1 PSGRRR
7 RAKAVTHGDAA
18 TTVVASWNRLAGE
31 LQSYDRSM
39 GRPRDERGRHG
50 WPVSRSGKTAATTAA
65 GGEGS
70 LQWFVSSG
78 KERKIMAV
86 ESLLKVEERKKGGA
100 GKRIRI
106 GRGGCARPI
115 TYTRLARGLFSWTLG
130 PAWRAN
136 RPNVRPVPRPQTFT
150 FFLCLLVSISSS
162 LHHRAI
168 SHHYRWSK
176 EEHSAV
182 LSTATDST
190 AQELSEWNAKYWD
203 KFGFVFMICASKR
216 TAPEVHKSEAM
227 T

>member
-1 PSGRRR
+1 
-7 RAKAVTHGDAA
+7 
-18 TTVVASWNRLAGE
+18 
-31 LQSYDRSM
+31 
-39 GRPRDERGRHG
+39 
-50 WPVSRSGKTAATTAA
+50 
-65 GGEGS
+65 
-70 LQWFVSSG
+70 
-78 KERKIMAV
+78 MAV
-86 ESLLKVEERKKGGA
+86 ESLLKVEERKKGEA
-100 GKRIRI
+100 GKKIRI

-227 T
+227 TELGGGGLENLSLLTTPLKFQCVVSVIDRVCLFGKSQQSLQQ